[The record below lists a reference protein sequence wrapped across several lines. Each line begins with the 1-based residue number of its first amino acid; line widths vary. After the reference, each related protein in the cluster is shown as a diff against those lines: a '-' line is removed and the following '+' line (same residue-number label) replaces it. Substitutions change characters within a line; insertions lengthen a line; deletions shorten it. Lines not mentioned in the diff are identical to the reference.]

1 MGDEKITWSVFYS
14 AILHNGGIEGKAK
27 QKLRKVVKTC
37 LAYIA
42 ESASHYSA

>member
-1 MGDEKITWSVFYS
+1 MGGEQISWPVFYS
-14 AILHNGGIEGKAK
+14 SILHNGGIEGKAK

-37 LAYIA
+37 SAYIA